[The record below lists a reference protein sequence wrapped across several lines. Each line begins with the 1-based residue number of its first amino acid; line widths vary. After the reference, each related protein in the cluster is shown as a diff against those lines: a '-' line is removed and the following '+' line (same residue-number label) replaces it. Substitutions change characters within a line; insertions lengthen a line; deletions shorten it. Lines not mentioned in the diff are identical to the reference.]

1 MKLSLSPV
9 LFVFPW
15 AAVALTC
22 AALGACS
29 SSDRR
34 GFDDAPSAEP
44 GLIGGDAGDA
54 QVAPPEA
61 GTPCLSET
69 LGAEPVPLA
78 MVLVMDRSGSMSSP
92 SGNTKWDQA
101 RNAMIGFADTP
112 GAAGTKLGL
121 IVFPPDPGAGDQCS
135 PSSYAPIVPIDRLP
149 GNGTAIK
156 DALLA
161 RDTTGSTPMAGGLQ
175 GGVNAMKAHLAKNP
189 NEEGVV
195 ILVTDGDP
203 GACSGVDTVSN
214 VAAIASAS
222 AKGTPKIRTFVVG
235 MDGATFS
242 NLNTIA
248 AAGEGAPTAFNASA
262 SGADAGV
269 SPQDQLLEALE
280 KIRSGALGCEYILPV
295 PDSTKGTVDPTSVDI
310 EFTAGKND
318 PPVSIHRVGSL
329 AQCGESTGGF
339 YYDDPAA
346 PTRLIL
352 CPASCEEVKG
362 GTAASKLDV
371 VLGCIKKVN

>member
-1 MKLSLSPV
+1 MSSSHSLLRRS

-15 AAVALTC
+15 LAVAT
-22 AALGACS
+22 AAGVVACS
-29 SSDRR
+29 SDRAA
-34 GFDDAPSAEP
+34 FDPNTSPEP
-44 GLIGGDAGDA
+44 TLTNGEGGASPEA
-54 QVAPPEA
+54 EA

-69 LGAEPVPLA
+69 LGAQPVPLA
-78 MVLVMDRSGSMSSP
+78 MILVMDRSGSMNSP

-121 IVFPPDPGAGDQCS
+121 TVFPPDPGTGDQCA
-135 PSSYAPIVPIDRLP
+135 PTSYTPVVPIALLP
-149 GNGTAIK
+149 DNGTAIK

-161 RDTTGSTPMAGGLQ
+161 RATTGSTPMAGGLQ
-175 GGVNAMKAHLAKNP
+175 GGLNAMKDHLAKSP

-203 GACSGVDTVSN
+203 GACSGVDTVAN
-214 VAAIASAS
+214 VSSIASAA
-222 AKGTPKIRTFVVG
+222 AKGTPRIRTFVVG

-248 AAGEGAPTAFNASA
+248 VAGDGAPTAFNASA
-262 SGADAGV
+262 TGDAGV
-269 SPQDQLLEALE
+269 SAQQQLLDALE
-280 KIRSGALGCEYILPV
+280 KIRSGALGCEYVLPV
-295 PDSTKGTVDPTSVDI
+295 PEANKGTVDPASVEI

-318 PPVSIHRVGSL
+318 PPAKFRRVDSVS
-329 AQCGESTGGF
+329 QCGEATGGF
-339 YYDDPAA
+339 YYDNPTA
-346 PTRLIL
+346 PKRLIL
-352 CPASCEEVKG
+352 CPASCEDVKK

-371 VLGCIKKVN
+371 VLGCIKQVN